1 MDISVK
7 SLIKMRNF
15 RQYDHKQ
22 QQQQI
27 ETTNRNLSLEN
38 KKP

>member
-27 ETTNRNLSLEN
+27 ETINRNLSLEN